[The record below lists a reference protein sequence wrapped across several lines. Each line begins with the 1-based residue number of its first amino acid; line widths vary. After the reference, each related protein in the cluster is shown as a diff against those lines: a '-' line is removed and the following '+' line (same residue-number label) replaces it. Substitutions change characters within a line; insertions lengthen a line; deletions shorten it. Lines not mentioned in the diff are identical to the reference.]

1 MSRSPFI
8 RIQRFQKQ
16 SWNRPKVLMGPAQIF
31 IARNGDVSFQSHK
44 RTAKLKRKGNP
55 MRLICAWVM
64 ITIVLASMHAQENS
78 MPEST
83 ATRPQLSW
91 MDASS
96 TKLDRELIGKYGEAQ
111 RARLER
117 GLHQVA
123 EFWRPEDG
131 DAAAYEEFVSANFAS
146 EQATLD
152 TTFNRFERLLE

>member
-1 MSRSPFI
+1 
-8 RIQRFQKQ
+8 
-16 SWNRPKVLMGPAQIF
+16 
-31 IARNGDVSFQSHK
+31 
-44 RTAKLKRKGNP
+44 
-55 MRLICAWVM
+55 ICAWVM

-78 MPEST
+78 MPQST
-83 ATRPQLSW
+83 ATRTQLSW

-131 DAAAYEEFVSANFAS
+131 DAAAYEEFVSANFAGD
-146 EQATLD
+146 QATLD
-152 TTFNRFERLLE
+152 TTFNRFERLL